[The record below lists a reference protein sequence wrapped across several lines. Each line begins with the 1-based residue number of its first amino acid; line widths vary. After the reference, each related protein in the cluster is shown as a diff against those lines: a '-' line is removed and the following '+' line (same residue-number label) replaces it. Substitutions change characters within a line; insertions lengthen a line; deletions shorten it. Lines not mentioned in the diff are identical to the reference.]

1 MARGWSR
8 GTRGAPGEGHAF
20 DGLVFRA
27 GEVDRGVG
35 HWAGTHTSYAFI
47 VKEVARA
54 KASLEATAAAAAA
67 EKG

>member
-8 GTRGAPGEGHAF
+8 GARGAHGEGHAF

-27 GEVDRGVG
+27 EEGDRGVG
-35 HWAGTHTSYAFI
+35 HWAVHTYAFL
-47 VKEVARA
+47 VNEVARA